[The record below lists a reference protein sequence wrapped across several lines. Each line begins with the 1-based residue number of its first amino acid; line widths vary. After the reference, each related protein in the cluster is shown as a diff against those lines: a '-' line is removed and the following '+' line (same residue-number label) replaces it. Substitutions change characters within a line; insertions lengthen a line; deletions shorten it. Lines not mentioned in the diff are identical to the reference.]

1 MTKVGDFFRRLRS
14 MSPEEIEE
22 GGRRGAANID
32 AMAAN
37 SAGGKS
43 DAAGGANLGSNVPP
57 NYIKTY
63 DEGRPRH

>member
-1 MTKVGDFFRRLRS
+1 MAKLRDLFRRLRW

-37 SAGGKS
+37 SASGKS
-43 DAAGGANLGSNVPP
+43 DAQGGANLGSDVPP

-63 DEGRPRH
+63 DDGRPRH

>member
-1 MTKVGDFFRRLRS
+1 MAKLRDFFRRLRS

-22 GGRRGAANID
+22 SGRRGAANID

-37 SAGGKS
+37 SASGKS
-43 DAAGGANLGSNVPP
+43 DAQGGANLGSDVPP

-63 DEGRPRH
+63 DDGRPRH

>member
-1 MTKVGDFFRRLRS
+1 MATLRDFFRRLRS

-37 SAGGKS
+37 SASGKS
-43 DAAGGANLGSNVPP
+43 DAQGGANLGSDVPP

-63 DEGRPRH
+63 DDGRPRH

>member
-1 MTKVGDFFRRLRS
+1 MATLRDFFRRLRS

-37 SAGGKS
+37 SASGKS
-43 DAAGGANLGSNVPP
+43 DAQGGANLGSDVPP

-63 DEGRPRH
+63 DDGRPLQ